1 MESPNNRELLLTG
14 NYDGLED
21 DEGEM
26 VVIPGINDLPA
37 FANLESKRIH
47 AENQKKEEEVEQ
59 IVKSIDDMVERV
71 KVMKEHFKNVQ
82 QEVEHTNQLNGAKQ
96 AEIKAENHL
105 RQLTSRALGRGQLE
119 SKKIQG
125 EIDNMKEHLNNVQS
139 QIHKANEQ
147 MDEFKMQMNWNQE
160 ELEQWALAAKQKEED
175 FLAIEKYKRFDE
187 QKIKDLTLE
196 LEQLTKKHLQV
207 KTKLENEA
215 TDTQAKQLELDRI
228 AQDFKVAHAERQ
240 ALVNRWQD
248 TIAEMK
254 KRDKEINELG
264 ERFAVAK
271 AERIKK
277 EEIYNQ
283 QRARLGVQQGENK
296 EVEQR
301 AETISRIVLR
311 KREELMIGTNKLNE
325 FRGELESL
333 KNELTTTA
341 EDMIAKRAN
350 NVNKSRALEEL
361 KVQLERER
369 QKYQV
374 TKVKIENA
382 KNSNI
387 KAEQKAKEAEDDLQI
402 REKELTQQLN
412 RVKVLKEKSIKENQ
426 AVYDLKTEETRLRS
440 EISGNRSI
448 GKNLEGQL
456 NQLDKEAARQQ
467 ELLYNAEFQIQQ
479 IERKIARGMG
489 ERSDDEKI
497 ELKKQIDN
505 LEHTLEGIREKRKVL
520 QQQNRKLTNELA
532 GFKTQ
537 KEDLTTKFS
546 KLSDLLNEKELE
558 NKMMEEE
565 IRRET
570 KDYEEIMV
578 ANDLLLL
585 EVRRLKD
592 VLSSKSDVVFSL
604 ENRKQQLLLSMEER
618 KQEIAIQRDLL
629 RAELKVYTEDRH
641 RITVEF
647 NQRRNH
653 VDKLKA
659 RFEASNSTDASGEG
673 EEKQSQ
679 AYFVIK
685 AAQKREELQRRGD
698 QLDQDIRRC
707 EKEIRALQTT
717 LDHLNARNVAFRESF
732 RKVDIKG
739 DDAEVLIQLEDR
751 IKLTKDALFRKK
763 KDLQRL
769 VTDFEEDCRR
779 LEQVKFQYDK
789 IFKQV
794 EHLSS
799 AKDQVEQELGIQQ
812 SQLDELSDR
821 MNKIVNKH
829 QTKYVEQGGD
839 PDKLSN
845 GGTLEEK
852 LVRSEVVRD
861 VVQVSS
867 NIFATRV

>member
-1 MESPNNRELLLTG
+1 MESPKNKELLLTG
-14 NYDGLED
+14 TFDAPDGDEYE
-21 DEGEM
+21 EGEM
-26 VVIPGINDLPA
+26 VIIPGINDLPA
-37 FANLESKRIH
+37 FANLESKKIH
-47 AENQKKEEEVEQ
+47 AENQQKEVDVEV
-59 IVKSIDDMVERV
+59 VVNSIADMSERV

-125 EIDNMKEHLNNVQS
+125 EIDTFKEHLNNVQA

-147 MDEFKMQMNWNQE
+147 MDEFKMQMNWYQE
-160 ELEQWALAAKQKEED
+160 ELEQWALASKQKEDD

-187 QKIKDLTLE
+187 QKIKELTLE
-196 LEQLTKKHLQV
+196 LEQFTKKHLTL

-228 AQDFKVAHAERQ
+228 AQDFKIAHSERQ

-271 AERIKK
+271 TERIKK
-277 EEIYNQ
+277 EEIYKQ
-283 QRARLGVQQGENK
+283 QRERLGVQQGENK

-341 EDMIAKRAN
+341 ENMITKRAT
-350 NVNKSRALEEL
+350 NVNKGNSLEEL

-374 TKVKIENA
+374 TKSKIDNA

-387 KAEQKAKEAEDDLQI
+387 KAEQKAKEAEDDLVA
-402 REKELTQQLN
+402 REKELTQQLS
-412 RVKVLKEKSIKENQ
+412 RVKVLKEKAIKENQ
-426 AVYDLKTEETRLRS
+426 LVYDLKTEESRLRS

-497 ELKKQIDN
+497 ELKKQIEN
-505 LEHTLEGIREKRKVL
+505 LEHTIESIREKRKVL

-537 KEDLTTKFS
+537 KEDLSQKYT

-618 KQEIAIQRDLL
+618 KQEIAIQRDIL
-629 RAELKVYTEDRH
+629 RAELKVYNEDRH
-641 RITVEF
+641 RITVEY
-647 NQRRNH
+647 NQRSNH

-659 RFEASNSTDASGEG
+659 RFEASNSTVESGDG
-673 EEKQSQ
+673 EKQSQ
-679 AYFVIK
+679 AYFVIQ
-685 AAQKREELQRRGD
+685 AAQKREELQRKGD

-739 DDAEVLIQLEDR
+739 DDAEVLTQLEDR

-769 VTDFEEDCRR
+769 VTDCEEDTRR
-779 LEQVKFQYDK
+779 LEQVKFQFDK
-789 IFKQV
+789 IYKQV

-799 AKDQVEQELGIQQ
+799 AKEQVDVELMTNQ
-812 SQLDELSDR
+812 SQMDELAER
-821 MNKIVNKH
+821 MSKIVSKHHNK
-829 QTKYVEQGGD
+829 YLEEGGD
-839 PDKLSN
+839 ADKIAAN
-845 GGTLEEK
+845 GTLEEK
-852 LVRSEVVRD
+852 LVRSEVIRD
-861 VVQVSS
+861 VVQVS
-867 NIFATRV
+867 